1 MPNDERTERTE
12 EQIRTEIAAQRE
24 ELVVAV
30 AGLRKGIAAKQ
41 RTAVGVAVAVPL
53 AIASLL
59 FVRRLWRG

>member
-30 AGLRKGIAAKQ
+30 AGLREGIAAKQ

-59 FVRRLWRG
+59 VVRRLWRG

>member
-1 MPNDERTERTE
+1 MPNDERTE

-30 AGLRKGIAAKQ
+30 AGLREGIRAKQ

-59 FVRRLWRG
+59 VVRRLWRG